1 MNRSSDLIAMPEEK
15 QKMYAKIK
23 KKREEKKQQ
32 KIKEQLERDIKD
44 FRKNNVFTE
53 LEELMK

>member
-1 MNRSSDLIAMPEEK
+1 
-15 QKMYAKIK
+15 MYAKIK
-23 KKREEKKQQ
+23 KKREEKKQL
-32 KIKEQLERDIKD
+32 KIKEQLEKDIKD